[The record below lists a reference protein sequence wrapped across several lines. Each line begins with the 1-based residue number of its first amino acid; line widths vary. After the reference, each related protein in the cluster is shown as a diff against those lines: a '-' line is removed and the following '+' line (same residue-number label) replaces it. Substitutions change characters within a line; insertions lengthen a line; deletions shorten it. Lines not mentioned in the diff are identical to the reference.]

1 MEQFSTLIR
10 CITSSIGKVELLFEQ
25 HNVQVSFSQ
34 MNLTDMDVAEG
45 AEDITAEIKYKLS
58 QSPMLEMKSLLA
70 DKLKLL
76 ETCNL

>member
-1 MEQFSTLIR
+1 ME
-10 CITSSIGKVELLFEQ
+10 VLFEQ

-34 MNLTDMDVAEG
+34 MNLSDMDVAEG

-58 QSPMLEMKSLLA
+58 QSPLLEMKSLLA